1 MIRFLIRRLATLLP
15 SVFGISLVTFVLVNL
30 AMGNPD
36 AADSGVVSA
45 TGTLDRETAQELG
58 RAYGLHLP
66 LFINFSIEDARTRA
80 KRDIRRLADPARKG
94 QAIRS
99 LAGSGGAALPYLAP
113 ALSDLEGE
121 QKAAALSALGKIAVR
136 IGIAQAV
143 ENSQDPAAFW
153 IRYWS
158 IYGSDFKP
166 VRSARLVRR
175 LIRREDQLA
184 LVELRSLD
192 TFCMPEIMDALDM
205 ELPPEAQARLV
216 DLAMELT
223 SRDDPLDPSDP
234 KIDREIVINR
244 WMEWWNQR
252 YDLYTT
258 FEGWRTVTGAITE
271 TRYFRWLSRFATFD
285 FGVSVR
291 DGRSVRAK
299 IAERLPVTLL
309 LSFLALVAAYAIAI
323 PLGVISAV
331 RHGGVF
337 DRVTTVI
344 LFVVYSLPAFWVAML
359 LLRYVGSSGHLDWFP
374 SQGLSSPGSE
384 NWSILRR
391 IGDTAHHLALPVLCL
406 SFVSMAMLARYQ
418 RVGMLQV
425 IEKDFMRTAR
435 AKGLSKTQ
443 VILRHGLR
451 NGVIPV
457 ITMMGL
463 QLPYLVSGSVVVERI
478 FGIPGMGLETFE
490 AIRAGDH
497 AWLMAVVTVT
507 AVLTMLGIVLSDLIY
522 AVVDPRIVPGRRLEK
537 LS

>member
-1 MIRFLIRRLATLLP
+1 VIRFLVRRLATLLP

-30 AMGNPD
+30 AMSNPD

-94 QAIRS
+94 QAVRS
-99 LAGSGGAALPYLAP
+99 LAGSGGAALPYLA
-113 ALSDLEGE
+113 
-121 QKAAALSALGKIAVR
+121 AALPGL
-136 IGIAQAV
+136 
-143 ENSQDPAAFW
+143 EFW
-153 IRYWS
+153 TRYWS
-158 IYGSDFKP
+158 IYGSDFTP

-184 LVELRSLD
+184 LVELRGLD

-205 ELPPEAQARLV
+205 DLQPEAQARLV

-223 SRDDPLDPSDP
+223 SRDDPLDPSDS
-234 KIDREIVINR
+234 KVDREIVINR

-309 LSFLALVAAYAIAI
+309 LSFLALVAAYGIAI

-331 RHGGVF
+331 RRGSAF

-344 LFVVYSLPAFWVAML
+344 LFVLYSLPAFWVAML

-384 NWSILRR
+384 SWPLLRR
-391 IGDTAHHLALPVLCL
+391 IGDTAHHLVLPVLCL

-435 AKGLSKTQ
+435 AKGLSKTR
-443 VILRHGLR
+443 VIMRHGLR
-451 NGVIPV
+451 NGIIPV